1 MKLGHIIRFLF
12 LAITICGCHH
22 DQHKH
27 YPKKHKQKST
37 TNKDT
42 LFVTTR
48 SAISVWLDTATLEK
62 RRKQYGDDSFYTVSD
77 DEVYYSSQADSVLRS
92 HKLPII
98 DAREYKYLK
107 FVQYNKLSK
116 VIKVDT
122 LSFIHTV
129 YLFDPSKMPLNV
141 DVTDIENE
149 YNEFYH

>member
-1 MKLGHIIRFLF
+1 MKPGSIIRFLF
-12 LAITICGCHH
+12 LAVTICGCHH

-27 YPKKHKQKST
+27 HPNKQKST

-42 LFVTTR
+42 LFVISR
-48 SAISVWLDTATLEK
+48 SAISVWLDTVTLEK

-77 DEVYYSSQADSVLRS
+77 DEVYYRSQADSVLRS

-107 FVQYNKLSK
+107 FVQYNKLFK
-116 VIKVDT
+116 IIKIDT

-129 YLFDPSKMPLNV
+129 YLFDPSKTPRNA

-149 YNEFYH
+149 YNRFYH